1 MKKVSLNDIRIDGGT
16 QGRVLIDQPTVYI
29 YIDCMKSGD
38 IFPPMLTMFDGTT
51 HWLVDGFHRYHA
63 YKILG
68 MKEVSIDYKAG
79 TQEEA
84 QVLSFGVNGKHG
96 KPRTNEDKRKVVEE
110 ALVHILTKDKSSYE
124 IAKICDVSQSFV
136 AGIRDP
142 ETKKK
147 QEKSKQR
154 HTVKKA
160 EEIAGKTSSDEDK
173 NTSQTSSAAPDPH
186 AGTTPDDDELKAN
199 ALSLQADTEIMY
211 KMLDSDDALKT
222 AHEEI
227 KRLNLLNA
235 QLSVRI
241 NGLMGERNEAVK
253 MVKELQKE
261 LDKRKAKK

>member
-38 IFPPMLTMFDGTT
+38 IFPPMLTMFDGTI

-110 ALVHILTKDKSSYE
+110 ALVHILKKDKRTSE

-136 AGIRDP
+136 ASIRDP
-142 ETKKK
+142 KIKK
-147 QEKSKQR
+147 QQHESRRR

-160 EEIAGKTSSDEDK
+160 KEITNKAEE
-173 NTSQTSSAAPDPH
+173 TSQTSNSAPDPH

-199 ALSLQADTEIMY
+199 ALWLQANTEIMM
-211 KMLDSDDALKT
+211 KILDSDDALKT

-227 KRLNLLNA
+227 QRLNLLNA

-261 LDKRKAKK
+261 LDKRKTNK

>member
-16 QGRVLIDQPTVYI
+16 QGRILIDQPTVYS
-29 YIDCMKSGD
+29 YIESMKNGD

-68 MKEVSIDYKAG
+68 MKDVSIDYKAG

-84 QVLSFGVNGKHG
+84 QVMSFGVNGKHG
-96 KPRTNEDKRKVVEE
+96 KPRTNEDKRKVVEA
-110 ALVHILTKDKSSYE
+110 ALEHPLTKDKSSYE
-124 IAKICDVSQSFV
+124 IAKICDVSQPFV

-142 ETKKK
+142 EKKKK
-147 QEKSKQR
+147 QEESKQR
-154 HTVKKA
+154 HVVKKA
-160 EEIAGKTSSDEDK
+160 EQIAGADHDEAK
-173 NTSQTSSAAPDPH
+173 NTNQISISDPDPRV
-186 AGTTPDDDELKAN
+186 GMTPDEDELKAN
-199 ALSLQADTEIMY
+199 DLAFQADTETLY
-211 KMLDSDDALKT
+211 KLLESNDALKT

-261 LDKRKAKK
+261 LDKRKTTK